1 MMMGLAKQ
9 HQKNVEFKDTPT
21 LLAGHHLFRDLNPEV
36 VGRIAALV
44 TIRRLKLGE
53 VLFLKGDEGDALYMV
68 LSGRVRIS
76 TTGPGGR
83 AVILNIIEPG
93 DIFGEVALLDGMPRT
108 ADAIAIVRTELIV
121 IARRDFTP
129 LLEQEPSLTLHL
141 LKLICERLRRTSEQV
156 EDSTLLPVPGR
167 LAKRLL
173 AMADLGGETVSGGVS
188 VRLPRSQNEL
198 AQMLGIS
205 RVCTNQHLQRWRRN
219 GWINLTRG
227 HVVICDR
234 EALQGLVERSLKRPL
249 PARRRKQM

>member
-1 MMMGLAKQ
+1 MGLAKQ
-9 HQKNVEFKDTPT
+9 HQRIVALKDAST
-21 LLAGHHLFRDLNPEV
+21 LLAEHHLFRDLAPEV
-36 VGRIAALV
+36 VGRIAALAAM
-44 TIRRLKLGE
+44 RRLKLGE

-68 LSGRVRIS
+68 LSGQIRIS
-76 TTGPGGR
+76 TSGPGGR

-93 DIFGEVALLDGMPRT
+93 DIFGEIALLDGMSRT
-108 ADAIAIVRTELIV
+108 ADAVAIVRTELV
-121 IARRDFTP
+121 MIARCDFVP
-129 LLEQEPSLTLHL
+129 LLEQEPSLSLHL

-173 AMADLGGETVSGGVS
+173 CMADLSGEIVAEGIR
-188 VRLPRSQNEL
+188 VRLQRSQNEL

-205 RVCTNQHLQRWRRN
+205 RVCINQHLQRWRKN

-234 EALQGLVERSLKRPL
+234 EALQGLVERTLDS
-249 PARRRKQM
+249 